1 MYKFIMIVLL
11 SGVALTS
18 CKIGKE
24 YTRPELGLPDRI
36 EAGVKADSASVS
48 DLKWWDLYTDTV
60 LQGLIRQALAY
71 NKDMQIAVAR
81 VKETEASR
89 RIAKADIF
97 PRVDARVGG
106 QRDYDYTPENNF
118 EIKGILSW
126 EADLWG
132 RLRWGN
138 QAAIAQYLQ
147 TVEGRRALQ
156 MTIIA
161 QVAQAYFELSALDEE
176 LKIVRQ
182 TLAAREECSTI
193 MRLS

>member
-24 YTRPELGLPDRI
+24 YTRPELGLPDQI

-60 LQGLIRQALAY
+60 LQGLIRQALVY

-81 VKETEASR
+81 VRETEASR

-118 EIKGILSW
+118 EIK
-126 EADLWG
+126 EAF
-132 RLRWGN
+132 
-138 QAAIAQYLQ
+138 IA
-147 TVEGRRALQ
+147 ALQ
-156 MTIIA
+156 
-161 QVAQAYFELSALDEE
+161 E
-176 LKIVRQ
+176 LKTELV
-182 TLAAREECSTI
+182 TE
-193 MRLS
+193 